1 MRTDRARKWTNQ
13 VRALVGDRPISFS
26 PSEGAKFVDLADHLD
41 LLGKRHISEAAS
53 DTLRSCH
60 AVDPDQCAV

>member
-1 MRTDRARKWTNQ
+1 MRTDRARKRTKL
-13 VRALVGDRPISFS
+13 RALVGDRPISFS

-60 AVDPDQCAV
+60 GVDPDQCAV